1 MSLEKAVEDF
11 QWDPLSAGYALAA
24 VKDGGLQLLDLERYV
39 VVRTF
44 DRQTQGISSVVWLP
58 KQPGNFVTS
67 SSRVR
72 SPHPNS
78 FADGK
83 KQEKEF
89 ENFFFCLICELYE
102 LSGSSL

>member
-58 KQPGNFVTS
+58 RQPGNFVTS

-78 FADGK
+78 CADGK
-83 KQEKEF
+83 KQE
-89 ENFFFCLICELYE
+89 
-102 LSGSSL
+102 